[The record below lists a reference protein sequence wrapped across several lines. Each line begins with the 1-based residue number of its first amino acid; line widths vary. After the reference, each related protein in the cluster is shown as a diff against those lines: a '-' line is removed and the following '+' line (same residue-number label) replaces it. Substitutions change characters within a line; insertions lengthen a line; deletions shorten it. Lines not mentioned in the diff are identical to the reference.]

1 VARRKR
7 KHDHENHERW
17 LVSYADFITLLFAFF
32 VVMYAISQTD
42 LKKLRQVAESMKK
55 AFNAPVPPP
64 SSMLELGGSGG
75 GEIVPHEG
83 LPPHAQGGRLMDL
96 PAGKTHTEA
105 DPNPEIQG
113 LKERLEENIAL
124 SLPVGARER
133 ARVVQQAHGLVLK
146 LSVPEFFEPGRAQI
160 ASDLLPLFDRVAE
173 TLKASK
179 LAIRV
184 EGHADPEEAKLPG
197 VRDLW
202 TLSSERALGVVRDWE
217 KRLGFDP
224 LRLSVA
230 GRGATRPVMDG
241 KSAREQAL
249 NRRIEIWILAE
260 EPDLNQKKS
269 NHSK

>member
-1 VARRKR
+1 MARRKR

-55 AFNAPVPPP
+55 AFHAPVPPP
-64 SSMLELGGSGG
+64 SNMLEFNGSGG

-96 PAGKTHTEA
+96 PAGKTHTDA

-133 ARVVQQAHGLVLK
+133 ARVVQHAHGLVLR

-160 ASDLLPLFDRVAE
+160 APDLLPLFDRVAE

-184 EGHADPEEAKLPG
+184 EGHADAEEAKLPG

-202 TLSSERALGVVRDWE
+202 TLSSERALGVIRDWE
-217 KRLGFDP
+217 KRLGFDSA
-224 LRLSVA
+224 RLSLGA
-230 GRGATRPVMDG
+230 QGATKPVTTG
-241 KSAREQAL
+241 TSAREQAL
-249 NRRIEIWILAE
+249 NRRVEIWILSE
-260 EPDLNQKKS
+260 EPARDPKKS
-269 NHSK
+269 SHSK